1 MLNLCWVSIAFDIF
15 IANIPW
21 TVAQTPINHIIFWK
35 TVIRTLRYI
44 YVNYFNRLRFLAE
57 VSTRLQKMH
66 FFGQFKDH
74 NSGRNNGNCTN
85 DPIFS
90 STFSPLLYQN
100 QPPIFCCPLFFENY
114 LNPQAMINKM
124 VNKHTVNYHPSPSQ
138 LVSRIH
144 TLIFLWTPKGFISPE
159 SFLNFFLNLYIPP
172 WLRKSFKIIVLRLL
186 QIHLWVKKLNLFIF
200 IHVPKQNSPP
210 GSYNYPPGRREWP
223 ISPERRFL
231 KIFFL
236 RRKGGEDYGVGKKI
250 PTSTKVLVTCF
261 VKLHHLCKLYIFGV
275 CFAVQ

>member
-90 STFSPLLYQN
+90 STFSPLLCQN

-144 TLIFLWTPKGFISPE
+144 TLIFPWTPKGFISPE

>member
-1 MLNLCWVSIAFDIF
+1 MKLKNFVWFLLSRHLFWYFNCQCHLI
-15 IANIPW
+15 

-90 STFSPLLYQN
+90 STFSPLLCQN

-138 LVSRIH
+138 LISRIH

-172 WLRKSFKIIVLRLL
+172 WLRKSFKFIVLRFS
-186 QIHLWVKKLNLFIF
+186 HFKRFHSSFSLN
-200 IHVPKQNSPP
+200 K
-210 GSYNYPPGRREWP
+210 
-223 ISPERRFL
+223 
-231 KIFFL
+231 
-236 RRKGGEDYGVGKKI
+236 
-250 PTSTKVLVTCF
+250 
-261 VKLHHLCKLYIFGV
+261 
-275 CFAVQ
+275 